1 MIVPIVALVFLTTLC
16 ASCALCLYI
25 LKRNAS
31 ARTELRRRLQQMARG
46 TAGDVQP
53 ELREALTRKAH
64 QAGELLTRLPQTRQM
79 GKRLEQA
86 GIEIPPAL
94 LVTAVVLAA
103 FALALLT
110 ALETG
115 YLPAA
120 LPAAALPVVTA
131 EIMIRVKTARRIA
144 RFTELFPDALS
155 IISRSLR
162 AGQSLPTAI
171 QLVGEE
177 VPAPTGT
184 LFRIAYEQQQLGL
197 RLVDALADMN
207 QRMESMDLRFFT
219 TVIAINSDIGGNL
232 SELLDKLALTIKERL
247 KIRRQVRVYTAQ
259 GRLSGYVL
267 GALPVVAFGCF
278 TLLSPEYEK
287 ELTREPLG
295 LYILAFA
302 AFMQLAGLIIIRRI
316 IRIQI

>member
-131 EIMIRVKTARRIA
+131 EIVIRVKTSRRIV

-219 TVIAINSDIGGNL
+219 TVITINADIGGNL

>member
-1 MIVPIVALVFLTTLC
+1 MLVPIVALVFLTVLC
-16 ASCALCLYI
+16 ASSAICLYI
-25 LKRNAS
+25 LHRSAS

-46 TAGDVQP
+46 GSGEAQP
-53 ELREALTRKAH
+53 ELREALNRKAR
-64 QAGELLTRLPQTRQM
+64 QAGELMTRLPQTREM

-86 GIEIPPAL
+86 GIETPPAL
-94 LVTAVVLAA
+94 LLGVVLTAALLLAA
-103 FALALLT
+103 FT
-110 ALETG
+110 ALQTRS
-115 YLPAA
+115 LIAA
-120 LPAAALPVVTA
+120 LPAALLPLLSA
-131 EIMIRVKTARRIA
+131 EAVIRVKTARRIT

-155 IISRSLR
+155 MIARSLR
-162 AGQSLPTAI
+162 AGQSLTTAI

-177 VPAPTGT
+177 VPEPTGT

-197 RLVDALADMN
+197 RLVDAVATMN
-207 QRMESMDLRFFT
+207 QRIESMDLRFFT

-267 GALPVVAFGCF
+267 GALPVVAFGAF
-278 TLLSPEYEK
+278 TLLSPEYET
-287 ELTREPLG
+287 ELLREPLG
-295 LYILAFA
+295 LYILACA
-302 AFMQLAGLIIIRRI
+302 VLLQLAGLIIIRKI

>member
-1 MIVPIVALVFLTTLC
+1 MLVPIVALVFLTTLC
-16 ASCALCLYI
+16 ASCAVCLFV
-25 LKRNAS
+25 LQRNAS

-46 TAGDVQP
+46 TTGDAQP
-53 ELREALTRKAH
+53 ELREALGRKAR
-64 QAGELLTRLPQTRQM
+64 QAGELMTRLPQTRNLA
-79 GKRLEQA
+79 KRLEQA
-86 GIEIPPAL
+86 GIDIPPAL
-94 LVTAVVLAA
+94 LVTAVVSAA
-103 FALALLT
+103 FLLAVVT

-115 YLPAA
+115 LLPAV
-120 LPAAALPVVTA
+120 LLAAALPPLSA
-131 EIMIRVKTARRIA
+131 EVLIRVKTSRRIA

-155 IISRSLR
+155 MIARSLR
-162 AGQSLPTAI
+162 AGQSLTTAI

-177 VPAPTGT
+177 VPEPAGT

-197 RLVDALADMN
+197 RLVDALATMN
-207 QRMESMDLRFFT
+207 QRIESMDLRFFT
-219 TVIAINSDIGGNL
+219 TVVAINADIGGNL

-267 GALPVVAFGCF
+267 GALPLVAFGCF
-278 TLLSPEYEK
+278 TMLSPEYEK
-287 ELTREPLG
+287 ELLKEPLG

-302 AFMQLAGLIIIRRI
+302 ALLQLVGLAIIRKI